1 MIQAA
6 SPAPSAADL
15 AAAGADGLSAQPPPM
30 PNGGCTPPNLSG
42 MAVTNGGCT
51 VMTAGSDRQI
61 RYWDLANSGNDGM
74 TESYTITN
82 SDGSP
87 GGLCTPG

>member
-15 AAAGADGLSAQPPPM
+15 AAAGADGLSAQPPSM
-30 PNGGCTPPNLSG
+30 PKMPNLSG